1 MPQIVPSKVLDA
13 EPLLRRA
20 PCLGVDLVH
29 MLAVGCRDES
39 TDATRRQRYL
49 TYIRL
54 SAQFI
59 YFAAILDAW
68 SRKVVGY
75 ALGNTLETR
84 LTLARHCKAVA
95 RLKD

>member
-1 MPQIVPSKVLDA
+1 MALISCGAAD
-13 EPLLRRA
+13 
-20 PCLGVDLVH
+20 
-29 MLAVGCRDES
+29 
-39 TDATRRQRYL
+39 L

-84 LTLARHCKAVA
+84 LTLAALDNGTAKPSPG
-95 RLKD
+95 